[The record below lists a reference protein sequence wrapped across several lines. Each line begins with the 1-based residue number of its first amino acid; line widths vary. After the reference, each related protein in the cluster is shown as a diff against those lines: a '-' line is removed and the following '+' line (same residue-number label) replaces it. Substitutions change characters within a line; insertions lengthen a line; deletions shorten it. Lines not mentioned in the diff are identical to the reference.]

1 MASLNLNS
9 KEGKLLNDLLIY
21 NRRLEEVFFTDYDE
35 NDEIIVM
42 IDNLIQDIVD
52 EIDPFTAYKML
63 NQLYKNNILNAYP
76 GTEIRI
82 INDLE
87 RDLAKEILTILL
99 LSNVLSDFH
108 YSSYLVDNRTT
119 GFLNYTT
126 NNMLDTITSGYTILN
141 YYFLL
146 DHAESF
152 VGLINSDQLISRDI
166 KKRVIYEFLFL
177 YKEMEIDFYDKNASA
192 LATKI
197 LANRYDAYSEFYLGA
212 KFDTVRDE
220 VSITPFYQEATQML
234 KEDDDRIVDPSSL
247 VIGKYYLDNLLEKV
261 SDEGFEKLLT
271 FYDEIIKSNN
281 LDKHQKA
288 LKFINNSIE
297 GRKRSITTS

>member
-87 RDLAKEILTILL
+87 RDLAKEILTI
-99 LSNVLSDFH
+99 
-108 YSSYLVDNRTT
+108 
-119 GFLNYTT
+119 
-126 NNMLDTITSGYTILN
+126 
-141 YYFLL
+141 
-146 DHAESF
+146 
-152 VGLINSDQLISRDI
+152 
-166 KKRVIYEFLFL
+166 
-177 YKEMEIDFYDKNASA
+177 
-192 LATKI
+192 
-197 LANRYDAYSEFYLGA
+197 
-212 KFDTVRDE
+212 
-220 VSITPFYQEATQML
+220 
-234 KEDDDRIVDPSSL
+234 
-247 VIGKYYLDNLLEKV
+247 
-261 SDEGFEKLLT
+261 
-271 FYDEIIKSNN
+271 
-281 LDKHQKA
+281 
-288 LKFINNSIE
+288 
-297 GRKRSITTS
+297 